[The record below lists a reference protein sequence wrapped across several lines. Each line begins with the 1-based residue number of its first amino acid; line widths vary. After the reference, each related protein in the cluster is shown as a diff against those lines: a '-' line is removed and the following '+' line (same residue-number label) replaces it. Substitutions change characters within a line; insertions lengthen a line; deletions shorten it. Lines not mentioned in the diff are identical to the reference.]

1 MIEFQ
6 NVTVKEKD
14 KIILD
19 DFSLQIPDGVIMGL
33 VGNDDMAKSCLLAV
47 AGGVCKA
54 DSGQVYLDDEPL
66 IQSGKGENAYE
77 LIGYMPPK
85 YGFYEN
91 LSLEEYFEM
100 FLALYRINSRYWEGR
115 VDEVLR
121 LMELEEYKESYIGEI
136 PADLHSLL
144 YLARLLLH
152 DPEWLF
158 LDEPFSGLNITGRNH
173 MIRTLL
179 TLQDMGTS
187 IVIHSQLFPEILD
200 FYTDVCV
207 IEEGKLKTSGLIQD
221 VYESAM
227 KQSSV
232 RMHVIAGLDE
242 ALAVLKR
249 NPLVERVTVNGMDVI
264 FRFNGEEKEE
274 AELLS
279 ELITEGSLLQNY
291 MRKHVNIEEIFRGE
305 NL

>member
-6 NVTVKEKD
+6 NVTVVKEEKS
-14 KIILD
+14 LLN

-33 VGNDDMAKSCLLAV
+33 EGSDDAAKSCLLAV
-47 AGGVCKA
+47 AGGICKP

-66 IQSGKGENAYE
+66 VKSRKDGTAYE
-77 LIGYMPPK
+77 LIGYMPAK

-100 FLALYRINSRYWEGR
+100 FMALYRINSRYWEGR

-121 LMELEEYKESYIGEI
+121 LTELEEYKKAYVGEI
-136 PADLHSLL
+136 PTDLYPFV
-144 YLARLLLH
+144 YLSRLLLH

-158 LDEPFSGLNITGRNH
+158 LDEPFTGLNIIGRNQ
-173 MIRTLL
+173 MIRILL

-207 IEEGKLKTSGLIQD
+207 IEDGQLKTSGLIQD
-221 VYESAM
+221 VYETAM

-232 RMHVIAGLDE
+232 RMHVIAGMDE

-279 ELITEGSLLQNY
+279 ELIKEGSLLQNY
-291 MRKHVNIEEIFRGE
+291 MRKHINFEEIFRGDK
-305 NL
+305 

>member
-6 NVTVKEKD
+6 NVTVKQKEKT
-14 KIILD
+14 ILD

-33 VGNDDMAKSCLLAV
+33 VGSDDMAKSCLLAV
-47 AGGVCKA
+47 AGGVCKVN
-54 DSGQVYLDDEPL
+54 SGQIYLDDEPL
-66 IQSGKGENAYE
+66 LRPGRDGSGYE
-77 LIGYMPPK
+77 LIGYMPTK

-91 LSLEEYFEM
+91 LSLEEYYEM
-100 FLALYRINSRYWEGR
+100 FMALYHINSRYWEER

-121 LMELEEYKESYIGEI
+121 LTELEEYKEAYINEI
-136 PADLHSLL
+136 PADLYPLF

-152 DPEWLF
+152 GPEWLF
-158 LDEPFSGLNITGRNH
+158 LDEPFSGLNISGRNH
-173 MIRTLL
+173 MIRVLL

-187 IVIHSQLFPEILD
+187 MVIHSQPFPEILD

-207 IEEGKLKTSGLIQD
+207 LEEGKLKASGLIQD
-221 VYESAM
+221 VYEIAM

-232 RMHVIAGLDE
+232 RMHVIAGMDE

-274 AELLS
+274 AQLLS
-279 ELITEGSLLQNY
+279 ELIKEGSLLQNY
-291 MRKHVNIEEIFRGE
+291 MRKHVNIEEIFRGG
-305 NL
+305 NQ